1 MEPFGEY
8 RSSIDRRDLG
18 IHHVF
23 DRAKGQRVQG
33 QRVQGHLSVSLD
45 GLDEAEVI
53 A

>member
-33 QRVQGHLSVSLD
+33 HLSVSLD